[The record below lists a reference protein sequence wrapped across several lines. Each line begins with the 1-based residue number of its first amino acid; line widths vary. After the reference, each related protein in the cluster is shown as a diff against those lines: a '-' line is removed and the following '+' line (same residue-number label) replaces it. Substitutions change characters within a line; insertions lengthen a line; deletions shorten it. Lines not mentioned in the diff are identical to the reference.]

1 MYVDRGVAFM
11 QRILI
16 GDALKKYREFLVGSR
31 QLVRE
36 LDGDEWNLR
45 KLSGISTGDF
55 WTWYKTDTM
64 GYDVHAYLTIDK
76 CINLDR

>member
-1 MYVDRGVAFM
+1 MGVDRGVAFM

-45 KLSGISTGDF
+45 KLGGH
-55 WTWYKTDTM
+55 TDTKGHE
-64 GYDVHAYLTIDK
+64 GYLLLAQYK
-76 CINLDR
+76 CVNFKR